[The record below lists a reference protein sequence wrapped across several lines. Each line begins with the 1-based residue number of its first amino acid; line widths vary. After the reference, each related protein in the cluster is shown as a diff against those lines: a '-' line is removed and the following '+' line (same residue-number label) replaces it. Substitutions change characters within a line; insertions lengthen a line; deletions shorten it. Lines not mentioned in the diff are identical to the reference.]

1 MVTPSSHISLRI
13 NEEDLMLLDAKIG
26 QYGAR
31 NRSDVV
37 RLAIQEYL
45 RGQPRLPDMDIIKI
59 PLGRSDKVK
68 LEMLYELEGTS
79 REQAALEGL
88 KLYINQS
95 ISRADEIVKL
105 EKALEES
112 RALTL
117 RSKEYQEEGESAEG
131 MGNEA

>member
-1 MVTPSSHISLRI
+1 MGAPSQHISLRI
-13 NEEDLMLLDAKIG
+13 NEEDLMLIDAKIG
-26 QYGAR
+26 QLGAR

-45 RGQPRLPDMDIIKI
+45 RGQPKLPDMDTIKI
-59 PLGRSDKVK
+59 AIGRRDKMH

-79 REQAALEGL
+79 KEQAALEGL
-88 KLYINQS
+88 KLYIKES
-95 ISRADEIVKL
+95 VARAEETLLL

-117 RSKEYQEEGESAEG
+117 KSQEYQE
-131 MGNEA
+131 

>member
-1 MVTPSSHISLRI
+1 MVTHSSHISLRI
-13 NEEDLMLLDAKIG
+13 NEEDLMLLDAKSG

-117 RSKEYQEEGESAEG
+117 RSKEYQE
-131 MGNEA
+131 

>member
-26 QYGAR
+26 QLGAR

-45 RGQPRLPDMDIIKI
+45 RGQPRLPDMDTIKI
-59 PLGRSDKVK
+59 PLGRRDKVK

-95 ISRADEIVKL
+95 ISRADETIKL

-117 RSKEYQEEGESAEG
+117 RSKEYQE
-131 MGNEA
+131 

>member
-26 QYGAR
+26 LFGAR

-117 RSKEYQEEGESAEG
+117 RSKEYQE
-131 MGNEA
+131 

>member
-26 QYGAR
+26 QHGAR

-95 ISRADEIVKL
+95 ISRADEIIKL

-117 RSKEYQEEGESAEG
+117 RSKEYQE
-131 MGNEA
+131 

>member
-1 MVTPSSHISLRI
+1 MGAPSQHISLRI
-13 NEEDLMLLDAKIG
+13 NEEDLMIIDAKIG
-26 QYGAR
+26 QLGAR

-45 RGQPRLPDMDIIKI
+45 RGQPKLPDMDTIKI
-59 PLGRSDKVK
+59 ALGRRDKMH

-79 REQAALEGL
+79 KEQAALEGL
-88 KLYINQS
+88 KLYIKES
-95 ISRADEIVKL
+95 VARAEETLLL

-117 RSKEYQEEGESAEG
+117 KSKEYQE
-131 MGNEA
+131 

>member
-13 NEEDLMLLDAKIG
+13 NEDDLMLLDAKIG

-117 RSKEYQEEGESAEG
+117 RSKEYQE
-131 MGNEA
+131 

>member
-1 MVTPSSHISLRI
+1 MPAPSSHISLRI

-26 QYGAR
+26 QFGAR
-31 NRSDVV
+31 NRSDVI
-37 RLAIQEYL
+37 RLAIQDYL
-45 RGQPRLPDMDIIKI
+45 RGQPRLPEMDTIRI
-59 PLGRSDKVK
+59 PIGRRDKVH

-79 REQAALEGL
+79 KEQAALEGL

-95 ISRADEIVKL
+95 ISRAEETVKL

-117 RSKEYQEEGESAEG
+117 RSKEYQE
-131 MGNEA
+131 

>member
-1 MVTPSSHISLRI
+1 MGAPSQHISLRI
-13 NEEDLMLLDAKIG
+13 NEEDLMLIDAKIG
-26 QYGAR
+26 QLGAR

-45 RGQPRLPDMDIIKI
+45 RGQPKLPDMDTIKI
-59 PLGRSDKVK
+59 ALGRRDKMH

-79 REQAALEGL
+79 KEQAALEGL
-88 KLYINQS
+88 KLYIKES
-95 ISRADEIVKL
+95 VARAEETLLL

-117 RSKEYQEEGESAEG
+117 KSKEYQE
-131 MGNEA
+131 

>member
-13 NEEDLMLLDAKIG
+13 NEEDLMLLDANIG

-59 PLGRSDKVK
+59 PLGLSDKVK

-117 RSKEYQEEGESAEG
+117 RSKEYQE
-131 MGNEA
+131 

>member
-26 QYGAR
+26 QHGAR

-117 RSKEYQEEGESAEG
+117 KSKEYQE
-131 MGNEA
+131 

>member
-117 RSKEYQEEGESAEG
+117 RSKEYQD
-131 MGNEA
+131 

>member
-1 MVTPSSHISLRI
+1 MATPSSHISLRI
-13 NEEDLMLLDAKIG
+13 NEEDLLLLDAKIG
-26 QYGAR
+26 QLGAR

-45 RGQPRLPDMDIIKI
+45 RGQPRLPDMDTIKI
-59 PLGRSDKVK
+59 PLGRRDKVK

-95 ISRADEIVKL
+95 ISRADETIKL

-117 RSKEYQEEGESAEG
+117 RSKEYQE
-131 MGNEA
+131 

>member
-1 MVTPSSHISLRI
+1 MGAPSQHISLRI
-13 NEEDLMLLDAKIG
+13 NEEDLMLIDAKIG
-26 QYGAR
+26 QLGAR

-45 RGQPRLPDMDIIKI
+45 RGQPKLPDMDTIKI
-59 PLGRSDKVK
+59 ALGRRDKMH

-79 REQAALEGL
+79 KEQAALEGL
-88 KLYINQS
+88 KLYIKES
-95 ISRADEIVKL
+95 VARAEKTLLL

-117 RSKEYQEEGESAEG
+117 KSKEYQE
-131 MGNEA
+131 

>member
-26 QYGAR
+26 QHGAR

-117 RSKEYQEEGESAEG
+117 RSKEYQE
-131 MGNEA
+131 

>member
-26 QYGAR
+26 QFGAR

-37 RLAIQEYL
+37 RLAIHEYL
-45 RGQPRLPDMDIIKI
+45 RGQPRLPEMETIKI
-59 PLGRSDKVK
+59 PLGRRDKVH
-68 LEMLYELEGTS
+68 LEMLYEMEGTS
-79 REQAALEGL
+79 KEQAALEGL
-88 KLYINQS
+88 KLYISQS
-95 ISRADEIVKL
+95 ISRADETIKL

-117 RSKEYQEEGESAEG
+117 RSKEYQE
-131 MGNEA
+131 

>member
-1 MVTPSSHISLRI
+1 MATPSSHISLRI

-26 QYGAR
+26 QLGAR

-45 RGQPRLPDMDIIKI
+45 RGQPRLPDMDTIKI
-59 PLGRSDKVK
+59 PLGRRDKVK

-95 ISRADEIVKL
+95 ISRADETIKL

-117 RSKEYQEEGESAEG
+117 RSKEYQE
-131 MGNEA
+131 

>member
-79 REQAALEGL
+79 RDQAALEGL

-117 RSKEYQEEGESAEG
+117 RSKEYQE
-131 MGNEA
+131 

>member
-1 MVTPSSHISLRI
+1 MGAPSQHISLRI
-13 NEEDLMLLDAKIG
+13 NEEDVMLIDAKIG
-26 QYGAR
+26 QLGAR

-45 RGQPRLPDMDIIKI
+45 RGQPKLPDMDTIKI
-59 PLGRSDKVK
+59 ALGRRDKMH

-79 REQAALEGL
+79 KEQAALEGL
-88 KLYINQS
+88 KLYIKES
-95 ISRADEIVKL
+95 VARAEETLLL

-117 RSKEYQEEGESAEG
+117 KSKEYQE
-131 MGNEA
+131 

>member
-13 NEEDLMLLDAKIG
+13 KEEDLMLLDAKIG

-45 RGQPRLPDMDIIKI
+45 RGQPRLPDMDMIKI

-117 RSKEYQEEGESAEG
+117 RSKEYQE
-131 MGNEA
+131 

>member
-1 MVTPSSHISLRI
+1 
-13 NEEDLMLLDAKIG
+13 MLIDAKIG
-26 QYGAR
+26 QLGAR

-45 RGQPRLPDMDIIKI
+45 RGQPKLPDMDTIKI
-59 PLGRSDKVK
+59 ALGRRDKMH

-79 REQAALEGL
+79 KEQAALEGL
-88 KLYINQS
+88 KLYIKES
-95 ISRADEIVKL
+95 VARAEETLLL

-117 RSKEYQEEGESAEG
+117 KSQEYQE
-131 MGNEA
+131 

>member
-1 MVTPSSHISLRI
+1 MVALLPLAEEDMVTPSSHISLRI

-117 RSKEYQEEGESAEG
+117 RSKEYQE
-131 MGNEA
+131 

>member
-1 MVTPSSHISLRI
+1 MGAPSTHISLRI

-26 QYGAR
+26 QLGAR

-45 RGQPRLPDMDIIKI
+45 RGQPRLPDMDTIKI
-59 PLGRSDKVK
+59 PLGRRDKVN

-88 KLYINQS
+88 KLYIKQS
-95 ISRADEIVKL
+95 ATRSEETIQL
-105 EKALEES
+105 QKALEES
-112 RALTL
+112 RALTIK
-117 RSKEYQEEGESAEG
+117 SKEYQQ
-131 MGNEA
+131 

>member
-1 MVTPSSHISLRI
+1 MGAPSTHISLRI
-13 NEEDLMLLDAKIG
+13 NEEDLMLIDAKIG
-26 QYGAR
+26 QLGAR

-45 RGQPRLPDMDIIKI
+45 RGQPKLPDMDTIKI
-59 PLGRSDKVK
+59 ALGRRDKMH

-79 REQAALEGL
+79 KEQAALEGL
-88 KLYINQS
+88 KLYIKES
-95 ISRADEIVKL
+95 VARAEETLLL

-117 RSKEYQEEGESAEG
+117 KSQEYQE
-131 MGNEA
+131 